1 MRALPIGGAF
11 FWLTTANGL
20 DPPLEDRRAFPKLHP
35 SPPTAAALGQQRSA
49 IGQRNQSPAPSWASD
64 SAIATVAAWSPSHGG
79 PGKSGPALPVWR
91 VHPSPHISR
100 QLRRSLWLDS
110 LAVSAHWSCPQ
121 APGCTDQ
128 RGDIFPE
135 TGGPGLR
142 WNATQHSSI

>member
-64 SAIATVAAWSPSHGG
+64 SAIATVAAWSPHPTAARASPAPLCLCGG
-79 PGKSGPALPVWR
+79 CIRL
-91 VHPSPHISR
+91 
-100 QLRRSLWLDS
+100 LT
-110 LAVSAHWSCPQ
+110 SAHSF
-121 APGCTDQ
+121 AEAFG
-128 RGDIFPE
+128 
-135 TGGPGLR
+135 
-142 WNATQHSSI
+142 